1 MLVIFS
7 YFPLAK
13 DVFSKLETRATSSAL
28 DKFERKVTGKCVVW
42 VGKWFT

>member
-28 DKFERKVTGKCVVW
+28 EKFERKVTGKCVV
-42 VGKWFT
+42 